1 MIIYLIGFMGSG
13 KTYMG
18 KILSQHMN
26 VPHVDL
32 DEWIVESSGKTIA
45 SIFETEGEEKFRKK
59 ETNALVEIKEKFD
72 QQEASMISAVVSCGG
87 GAPCFNGNMEWMNSN
102 GITVWLNPPIETLLL
117 RLENEKMHRP
127 LIANLSGQEM
137 KSFIEHKLQE
147 RALFYSQAKLIVTE
161 QDIDITLLIKKIN
174 HASHIQ

>member
-1 MIIYLIGFMGSG
+1 MIPSPFGLKQRNFINNIEYMIIYLIGFMGSG

-59 ETNALVEIKEKFD
+59 ETNALVEIKENL
-72 QQEASMISAVVSCGG
+72 ISRRH
-87 GAPCFNGNMEWMNSN
+87 P
-102 GITVWLNPPIETLLL
+102 
-117 RLENEKMHRP
+117 
-127 LIANLSGQEM
+127 
-137 KSFIEHKLQE
+137 
-147 RALFYSQAKLIVTE
+147 
-161 QDIDITLLIKKIN
+161 
-174 HASHIQ
+174 

>member
-1 MIIYLIGFMGSG
+1 
-13 KTYMG
+13 
-18 KILSQHMN
+18 
-26 VPHVDL
+26 
-32 DEWIVESSGKTIA
+32 
-45 SIFETEGEEKFRKK
+45 
-59 ETNALVEIKEKFD
+59 
-72 QQEASMISAVVSCGG
+72 MISAVVSCGG

>member
-32 DEWIVESSGKTIA
+32 DEWIVESSGKTIT

-59 ETNALVEIKEKFD
+59 ETNALAEIKEKFD
-72 QQEASMISAVVSCGG
+72 LQESSMINAIVSCGG

-127 LIANLSGQEM
+127 LVSGLSDQEL
-137 KSFIEHKLQE
+137 KAFIEHKLQE
-147 RALFYSQAKLIVTE
+147 RSFFYEQAKLMVNDPMVNINT
-161 QDIDITLLIKKIN
+161 LIKNIN